1 MLEVK
6 DQKFQVAKG
15 FTPNNGIYSCD
26 PKNVVP
32 LTGDYGS
39 GTKCPNPAYAT
50 DPEALDLR
58 RGLNFGLPTGLAR
71 ATRSV

>member
-6 DQKFQVAKG
+6 GQKFQVAKG
-15 FTPNNGIYSCD
+15 FTPNNDIYSCD

-50 DPEALDLR
+50 DPKPSTCA
-58 RGLNFGLPTGLAR
+58 
-71 ATRSV
+71 